1 MSMMPRRLRA
11 LAPRIMLWSLRVLS
25 LIFLISAVVHWVTI
39 LGIDTTGEDGF
50 ASLAPPQQFAHGY
63 LALIEVI
70 AAVGLWFGAGWGVAT
85 WLLAAVSELV
95 MHLGFPEVYGT
106 GVATI
111 TFHVV
116 TIGGYFLLAWWCGAP
131 ENTGEILRLPPD

>member
-1 MSMMPRRLRA
+1 MRLMPRRLRA
-11 LAPRIMLWSLRVLS
+11 LAPRFMLWSLRVLS
-25 LIFLISAVVHWVTI
+25 TIFLISAVVHWATI
-39 LGIDTTGEDGF
+39 LGIDTGAEGF
-50 ASLAPPQQFAHGY
+50 ASLLPQQQFAHGY

-95 MHLGFPEVYGT
+95 MHLGFPETYGD
-106 GVATI
+106 GLATI

-116 TIGGYFLLAWWCGAP
+116 TILGYFVLAWWCGAP
-131 ENTGEILRLPPD
+131 ENTGELLRLPPD